1 VRTPINKE
9 TLALAWFDAGI
20 FLDKSRSPNGKG
32 FRLKLHEK
40 TPNAPLS
47 PFYLNFRLLR
57 SFPELMEDTARL
69 LAEMMEGVAFDLVAD
84 IPTAATPLVTLISN
98 LTKIPMITPR
108 EIKTHG
114 AGGNI
119 DGVYVSGQRVALF
132 DDLIT
137 KADSKTASAKVLE
150 AQRLHVAGI
159 FMLVD
164 REQGGMAELAN
175 ADYQGRVAWRI
186 SELLGLYLSAGNL
199 DQATHDEI
207 LTYLFPTV

>member
-1 VRTPINKE
+1 MRTPINKE

>member
-1 VRTPINKE
+1 MINKKK
-9 TLALAWFDAGI
+9 LALAWFDAGI

-40 TPNAPLS
+40 NPDAPLS

-57 SFPELMEDTARL
+57 SFPWLLADTAGL
-69 LAEMMEGVAFDLVAD
+69 LVEMKEDVSCDLVAD
-84 IPTAATPLVTLISN
+84 VPTAATPLVTLISYITN
-98 LTKIPMITPR
+98 NPMITPR
-108 EIKTHG
+108 EMKTHG

-119 DGVYVSGQRVALF
+119 DGIYQPGQRVSLF

-137 KADSKTASAKVLE
+137 KADSKFSSASVLE
-150 AQRLHVAGI
+150 AERLQVEGI

-175 ADYQGRVAWRI
+175 AEYQAHVAWRI
-186 SELLGLYLSAGNL
+186 SELLGLYLSAGKI

-207 LTYLFPTV
+207 MAYLFPTV